1 MWSLAPPNVQD
12 LLDDEHFGFRKT
24 YQALESVSTL
34 QLLAEKSAEFK
45 RSLVV
50 CKTDIAKAFDS
61 VSHESILHAL
71 RFHNVDEAVIFA
83 ILREIRDNSM
93 VLRLPDGS
101 STKPIAQM
109 RGVRQR
115 GTISPIIFVMVMNFA
130 LHGPFRDW
138 SARGLGLT
146 LQDNTIISAVIFA
159 DDALLLAANWDD
171 MQVMI
176 SEFEAALRLHGLE
189 VHGDK
194 CCSMCNEFADAG
206 NLNLVGHDTPSVSG
220 STGFTFLGTSLTLDG
235 SFEVEIR
242 DRIAKAWRAFWRLR
256 SWLLR
261 RSVSVRARL
270 QPWRAAMRATLFWCA
285 GSWRL
290 PCSLGDEL
298 VRAER
303 AMYAK
308 IVMMPRRAED
318 TMWSYRERSARNLE
332 AFLTSENHV
341 DWYSFALLQSWS
353 WAGHVARLPAR
364 RLANRALQ
372 SEGVLWRWAFR
383 FLGESL
389 GLGLGGGGYCRF
401 LRWEHDIEQYC
412 ELALDNIWLD
422 VANDRVQWHEH
433 GTKLVASIRAP
444 CIDRRLLRRT

>member
-34 QLLAEKSAEFK
+34 RLLAEKSAEFK

-189 VHGDK
+189 IHGDK

-206 NLNLVGHDTPSVSG
+206 NLNLVGHDIPSVSG

-270 QPWRAAMRATLFWCA
+270 QLWRAAMRATLFWCA

-372 SEGVLWRWAFR
+372 SEGVLWHWASR

-401 LRWEHDIEQYC
+401 LR
-412 ELALDNIWLD
+412 
-422 VANDRVQWHEH
+422 
-433 GTKLVASIRAP
+433 
-444 CIDRRLLRRT
+444 